1 MTGKRPRRG
10 QRILS
15 ARKAAQW
22 DEERIRRFEEEQ
34 RRKRE
39 WIKCTEIAKWYSDL
53 IGPAEPKTAA
63 AARER
68 AYQLLESDSLVGFFE
83 EDGRFLHLG
92 VSLTHWKMTA
102 KRFQQ
107 AIENNLDNEQGRYY
121 LRHCWLPKK
130 LFRRWCARHEL
141 PESPQRF
148 EPQESHPVP
157 VAKAGDET
165 AATKALA
172 SHESPQRFEPQESH
186 PVPVAQAGDETAA
199 TKALASHELPQR
211 FEPQESHPLPVAKA
225 GDETAATKALASH
238 ESPQRFEPTDKG
250 RQRAAATRQP
260 QRERAR
266 RALRA
271 LFDSEVPDAATL
283 PNKHLADT
291 VIRWLKDKNQPPVGQ
306 RTIRRAAGRK

>member
-1 MTGKRPRRG
+1 MAGKRPRRG

-34 RRKRE
+34 LRKRE
-39 WIKCTEIAKWYSDL
+39 WIKFTEIAEWYSDL

-83 EDGRFLHLG
+83 EDGRFLHPG
-92 VSLTHWKMTA
+92 VSPTHWKMTA

-107 AIENNLDNEQGRYY
+107 TIENNLDNEQGRYY
-121 LRHCWLPKK
+121 LRHCWSPKK

-157 VAKAGDET
+157 VATAGDET

-172 SHESPQRFEPQESH
+172 SHLRIIRQLTRAGAKSWLRARGFNLSDRGFQSRVWPRARE
-186 PVPVAQAGDETAA
+186 QAGLEV
-199 TKALASHELPQR
+199 KA
-211 FEPQESHPLPVAKA
+211 
-225 GDETAATKALASH
+225 
-238 ESPQRFEPTDKG
+238 
-250 RQRAAATRQP
+250 
-260 QRERAR
+260 
-266 RALRA
+266 
-271 LFDSEVPDAATL
+271 
-283 PNKHLADT
+283 
-291 VIRWLKDKNQPPVGQ
+291 PP
-306 RTIRRAAGRK
+306 GRKRKSSA